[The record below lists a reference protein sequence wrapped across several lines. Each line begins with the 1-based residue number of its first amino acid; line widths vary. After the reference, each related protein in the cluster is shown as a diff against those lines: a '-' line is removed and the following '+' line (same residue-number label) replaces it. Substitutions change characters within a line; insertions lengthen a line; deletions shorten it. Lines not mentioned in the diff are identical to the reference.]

1 MLLPCGV
8 FAVYPPSEGDEHLM
22 ENSFEERT
30 ITFADLLSLDLVNTP
45 GRPRDN
51 RRINIAKIPLVCG
64 DLAVRMLV
72 PLAHD
77 EIELALRKIWI
88 DQRKRD
94 AMKGE
99 VP

>member
-1 MLLPCGV
+1 
-8 FAVYPPSEGDEHLM
+8 M
-22 ENSFEERT
+22 ENSLEERT
-30 ITFADLLSLDLVNTP
+30 VTFAALLPLNLVDTP

-51 RRINIAKIPLVCG
+51 GRINIAKIPLVCG
-64 DLAVRMLV
+64 DLAVRMLI

-77 EIELALRKIWI
+77 EIELALREIWI